1 MNLRQVAENGPALLL
16 LGLGP
21 RLEDGR
27 RHLAVE
33 AEAAD
38 GVACRAPPVPLGAT
52 LNRNEMLG
60 DLEGEEV

>member
-1 MNLRQVAENGPALLL
+1 MNLRQVAENGPALLLLL

-27 RHLAVE
+27 RHLAVK

-38 GVACRAPPVPLGAT
+38 GVARRAPPVPLGAT
-52 LNRNEMLG
+52 LN
-60 DLEGEEV
+60 